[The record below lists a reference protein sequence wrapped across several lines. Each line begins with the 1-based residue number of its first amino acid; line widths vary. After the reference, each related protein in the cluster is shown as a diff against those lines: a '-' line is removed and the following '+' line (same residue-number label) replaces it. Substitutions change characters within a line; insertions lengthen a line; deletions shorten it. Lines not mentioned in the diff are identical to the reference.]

1 MLAEPLF
8 KWVGGKRKVWPL
20 VKERFPK
27 KFVDYYEPFLGGGGA
42 FYNTV
47 RSMHKPDRQFYASDI
62 NWDLV
67 NVCNMVDRYPERV
80 IKILDDFYRQY
91 RRSTYKDVNGYRLYF
106 YGLRTCRPR
115 HPVTRAAWFIFMMRM
130 SFNGLYGVNKAG
142 YLTIGVGDF
151 KNTNPFNYNNIH
163 QISIYLRA
171 NNVHVRAASF
181 EKITNPEVDDF
192 VYCDPPYQATGTGG
206 ACQHDYDQNSFN
218 MQTFKKF
225 VEVCNKW
232 SDSGCHVMVSNADVP
247 EVRDNFKG
255 WQIYSFDA
263 SQHISGTASARVPR
277 REVIITNYATN
288 TARQATL
295 DQL

>member
-1 MLAEPLF
+1 MLAKPIF

-27 KFVDYYEPFLGGGGA
+27 TFNDYYEPFLGGGGA

-47 RSMHKPDRQFYASDI
+47 RATHKPDRQFYASDI
-62 NWDLV
+62 NWDLI
-67 NVCNMVDRYPERV
+67 NVCNMVARHPKRV
-80 IKILDDFYRQY
+80 IDTLDDFYRQY
-91 RRSTYKDVNGYRLYF
+91 RRSTYKNIDGYRRYY
-106 YGLRTCRPR
+106 YGMRTCRPR
-115 HPVTRAAWFIFMMRM
+115 HPITRAAWFIFILRTC
-130 SFNGLYGVNKAG
+130 FNGLYGVNRQG
-142 YLTIGVGDF
+142 HITTGVGDF
-151 KNTNPFNYNNIH
+151 RNSNPFDYNNIH

-171 NNVHVRAASF
+171 NNVHVQHASF
-181 EKITNPEVDDF
+181 EKITEPKAGDF

-206 ACQHDYDQNSFN
+206 VGICDYNKSAFD

-225 VEVCNKW
+225 VEQCRQW
-232 SDSGCHVMVSNADVP
+232 SAAGCHVMVSNTDVP
-247 EVRDNFKG
+247 EVREHFSD
-255 WQIYSFDA
+255 WQIYSFVA
-263 SQHISGTASARVPR
+263 SQHVANTVASRTPR